1 MYKFYTNAMISFK
14 NYLAVQKAYHSLSIQ
29 ISTFFKWFKKFGPF
43 ISSTKN
49 YAPKIPGPKFR

>member
-14 NYLAVQKAYHSLSIQ
+14 NYLAVQKACHYLSIQ
-29 ISTFFKWFKKFGPF
+29 ISTFLKWLKKFDPF
-43 ISSTKN
+43 ISSTKI